1 MAAAACA
8 ATGLHP
14 MLRAVFTADEP
25 TDLDRAAQTVC
36 AGCPVR
42 RDCHHHATGIRC
54 EYIAGI
60 WGGRRRGLSP
70 TRVG

>member
-1 MAAAACA
+1 MAGAACA
-8 ATGLHP
+8 AAGLHP

-25 TDLDRAAQTVC
+25 TDLDGAAQTVC

-42 RDCHHHATGIRC
+42 DDCHRYVTGIRG

-60 WGGRRRGLSP
+60 WGGRHRGLNDTS
-70 TRVG
+70 VS